1 MRLLGQTENRRDSMM
16 NQIRAD
22 FYRQRRTL
30 GMYVIVL
37 ITIAYAVWSVTSK
50 NVGGVTVHG
59 DDISLPVAAQI

>member
-1 MRLLGQTENRRDSMM
+1 MM

-59 DDISLPVAAQI
+59 DDNLLLKLLQKRGRFSLACRPPI

>member
-1 MRLLGQTENRRDSMM
+1 MM

-50 NVGGVTVHG
+50 NVGSVWRAGRQYDGHTLTLFLYRG
-59 DDISLPVAAQI
+59 LCDCFWL